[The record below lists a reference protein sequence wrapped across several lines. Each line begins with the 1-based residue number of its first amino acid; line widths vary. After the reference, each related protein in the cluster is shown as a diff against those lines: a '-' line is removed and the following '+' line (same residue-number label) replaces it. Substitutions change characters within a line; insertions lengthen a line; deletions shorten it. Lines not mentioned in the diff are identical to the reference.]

1 MGFQGEDLNGIPS
14 SFATVSAVDTS
25 GVQLVFDG
33 ESQSSGKV
41 YACNAGMTYKVGDR
55 VKVTKDGGSYVVDYV
70 VGDPGSRTPEGGG
83 GATSVNRLVNGTYIA
98 SLLTSGHFAPT
109 GSGAVSLGSSSYPW
123 AGLYTTGNISLGNSS
138 SKLGFFGTDPIAK
151 ITLSTSSNNQGFTT
165 VTRNNYTTTGVYV
178 INNIVGILKKYGL
191 IG

>member
-1 MGFQGEDLNGIPS
+1 MGFQSEDLNGIPS

-83 GATSVNRLVNGTYIA
+83 GSTSVNRLVNGTYIA
-98 SLLTSGHFAPT
+98 SLLTSGDFAPT
-109 GSGAVSLGSSSYPW
+109 GSGAVSLGSSSLR
-123 AGLYTTGNISLGNSS
+123 GLGSMRQAASRWGTLRRSS
-138 SKLGFFGTDPIAK
+138 G
-151 ITLSTSSNNQGFTT
+151 SSAQP
-165 VTRNNYTTTGVYV
+165 R
-178 INNIVGILKKYGL
+178 LRK
-191 IG
+191 